1 MSVERSAESVLQQ
14 DYRGRRILLVEDE
27 PINREVMMFLLE
39 SVNLVVESAEDGL
52 VALAMVERNDY
63 ALIVMDMQMPTMD
76 GLEATRRI
84 RLLSKGASVPI
95 IATTANVFV
104 DDKQRCIAAGMDDFI
119 SKPVNPD
126 TLFSVLLKW
135 LVSTGAGVSGR

>member
-104 DDKQRCIAAGMDDFI
+104 DDKQRCIAAGMNDFV